1 MQVSALVTCSRSG
14 RHGYDYRDDADHLER
29 TDSRVPINERERNDY
44 FNPPQALFCDHC
56 NDVATRYGLDTS
68 GLVHKERVLD
78 IAFGPVQG
86 ISTADE
92 KLFTVRTDNGIRYSS
107 IVVAA
112 VGPGN
117 QPRIPDIPSMLP
129 PPDCPTPLQA
139 CHAMHIRKF
148 PSAKV
153 KQKIL
158 SGQRTNILII
168 GGGLTSAQLADLAIR
183 KGVSQVWHMMRGPLK
198 VKVFDVNLPWMGK
211 FKNVEQARFWQADSD
226 EERLAFL
233 KEARGGG
240 SITPRYHKIVRR
252 HVADGRLRLFEN
264 TQLVDARFKLEVGR
278 KEGAWQVKTSPEM
291 EGLPPMDYIYFATGV
306 ETNFETLP
314 WLQTMLESHPI
325 PGHGGFPCLNDDLMW
340 KDGIP
345 LFLAGRLAAL
355 KLGPAAPNL
364 GGARAG
370 AERIAWGIEEVMRK
384 AHSFRHGG
392 QARDS
397 HDVEELE
404 GFTTGAGSMFRSLA
418 EVSL

>member
-1 MQVSALVTCSRSG
+1 LQVCPSLVPTLHSRSQNA
-14 RHGYDYRDDADHLER
+14 DYLER

-56 NDVATRYGLDTS
+56 DDVAARYDLHPG

-78 IAFGPVQG
+78 ISFGPVSA
-86 ISTADE
+86 ISATAE
-92 KLFTVRTDNGIRYSS
+92 KFFTVRTDQGIRYSS

-117 QPRIPDIPSMLP
+117 QPRIPDIPGMLP
-129 PPDCPTPLQA
+129 SPACPTPPQA
-139 CHAMHIRKF
+139 CHAMQIREF
-148 PSAKV
+148 PDATV
-153 KQKIL
+153 KQKI
-158 SGQRTNILII
+158 SSKRRTNILII

-183 KGVSQVWHMMRGPLK
+183 KGVSKVWLLTRGPLR
-198 VKVFDVNLPWMGK
+198 VKVFDVDLSWMGK
-211 FKNVEQARFWQADSD
+211 FKNVQQARFWQADSD
-226 EERLAFL
+226 QERVALM

-240 SITPRYHKIVRR
+240 SVTPPYYKVLKR
-252 HVADGRLRLFEN
+252 HIADGSLRLLEH
-264 TQLVDARFKLEVGR
+264 TTLVDARFEAGVGG
-278 KEGAWQVKTSPEM
+278 GAWRVKTDPEV

-306 ETNFETLP
+306 QTNFETLP
-314 WLQTMLESHPI
+314 WLQTMLKTHPI

-340 KDGIP
+340 KDGVP
-345 LFLAGRLAAL
+345 FFLAGRLAAL

-384 AHSFRHGG
+384 AQDVGHVDQR
-392 QARDS
+392 QAHNRNENRD
-397 HDVEELE
+397 ELD
-404 GFTTGAGSMFRSLA
+404 GFTEGRGSMFRSLA